1 MNHRLNVL
9 VRLDLDPRSAVVV
22 VSGCLTEANVP
33 ALVPLIRRTRAIIPG
48 LRVTVDLAGAKHID
62 HPAVETLQQFADS
75 EGLSLDPIPSPPPIV
90 LRMPALLP
98 DCPALARTYAGLAVA
113 ASAETSAYAPRP
125 VRRDAGPTTAAAR
138 ARRRTARVGELV
150 S

>member
-62 HPAVETLQQFADS
+62 SPAAGTLQRFADS
-75 EGLSLDPIPSPPPIV
+75 EGLSNDPIPSPPPIV

-98 DCPALARTYAGLAVA
+98 DCPALGRTYAGLA
-113 ASAETSAYAPRP
+113 ASSETSAYVPR
-125 VRRDAGPTTAAAR
+125 RGAGPATAPAR